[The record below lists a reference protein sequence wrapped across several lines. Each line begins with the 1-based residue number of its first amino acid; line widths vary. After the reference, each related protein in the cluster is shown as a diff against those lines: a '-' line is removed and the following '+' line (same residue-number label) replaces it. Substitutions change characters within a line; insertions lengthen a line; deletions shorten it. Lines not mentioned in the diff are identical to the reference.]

1 MRRLVSI
8 IGCAACALAAALPA
22 AAGAADE
29 WPQWRGPARDG
40 HLSGLQPRA
49 SWPEALAPGWKLKV
63 GVGHASPVVSAG
75 RVYEFSREGEAEV
88 VRALELDSGR
98 ELWKQSYPV
107 AYEMNPAATGHGKGP
122 KSTPVLADGRLFTLG
137 ITEVLSAWDAPS
149 GRLLW
154 RKTFEASHRATAP
167 AFGTAMSPL
176 VDGERLIAYVGG
188 DGDGELAAFDVKTG
202 RELWSWKGDGP
213 GYASPVVAS
222 WDGVR
227 QVVTQSQN
235 ALVAV
240 AADSGALLWKV
251 ALKTPYEQ
259 NAVTPILSDG
269 LVVYTG
275 LDAPLTAVRPVKRGT
290 GFTLETVWTNPDVAS
305 YLSTPVLV
313 GGRLYGL
320 SQKKKGQW
328 FCVDAKTGKTLWL
341 SDGRQADSAAILAGA
356 DVLFVLDTD
365 GSLTVAAADAT
376 AWRPLRKWK
385 VAASATWAH
394 PVVLDT
400 GILVKDVDT
409 LAFLRMK

>member
-1 MRRLVSI
+1 MSRLVLVV
-8 IGCAACALAAALPA
+8 GLAAFAVVAPSP
-22 AAGAADE
+22 AGAGPEDE

-40 HLSGLQPRA
+40 QLSALRPRA
-49 SWPEALAPGWKLKV
+49 AWPETLTPGWTLKV
-63 GVGHASPVVSAG
+63 GAGHASPIVSAG

-137 ITEVLSAWDAPS
+137 ITEVLSAWDAAS

-154 RKTFEASHRATAP
+154 RKTFETGHRATAP

-188 DGDGELAAFDVKTG
+188 DGNGALTAFDVKTG
-202 RELWSWKGDGP
+202 RELWAWKGDGP
-213 GYASPVVAS
+213 GYASPVVAT

-227 QVVTQSQN
+227 QVVTESQN

-240 AADSGALLWKV
+240 AADSGALLWKRE
-251 ALKTPYEQ
+251 LKTPYEQ

-290 GFTLETVWTNPDVAS
+290 GFALESVWTNPDVFS
-305 YLSTPVLV
+305 YLSSPVLED
-313 GGRLYGL
+313 GRLYGL
-320 SQKKKGQW
+320 SYKKKGQW

-341 SDGRQADSAAILAGA
+341 TDGRQAESAAILAGSG
-356 DVLFVLDTD
+356 VLFLLDTD

-394 PVVLDT
+394 PVVLDA

-409 LAFLRMK
+409 LALLRMK